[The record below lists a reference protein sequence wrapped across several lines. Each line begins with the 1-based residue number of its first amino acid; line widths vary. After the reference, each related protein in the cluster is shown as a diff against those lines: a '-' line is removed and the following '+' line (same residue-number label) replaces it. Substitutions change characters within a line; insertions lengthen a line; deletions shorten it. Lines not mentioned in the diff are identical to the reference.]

1 MKWALLAA
9 VLLAGCDQERL
20 LRVVFSD
27 WSPGLQSVDL
37 WLDGQKVAR
46 LNKATLCA
54 TRVGAWCADGVKVQL
69 ASGRSYQFQ
78 VVGTDRYGRR
88 LASNQITYTQP

>member
-1 MKWALLAA
+1 MTRLLLLAA
-9 VLLAGCDQERL
+9 LLAGCDQERL

-37 WLDGQKVAR
+37 WMDGQKVAR

-54 TRVGAWCADGVKVQL
+54 THVGAWCADGVKVQL

-78 VVGTDRYGRR
+78 VVGLDRYGNR
-88 LASNQITYTQP
+88 LGSNTVTYQQP